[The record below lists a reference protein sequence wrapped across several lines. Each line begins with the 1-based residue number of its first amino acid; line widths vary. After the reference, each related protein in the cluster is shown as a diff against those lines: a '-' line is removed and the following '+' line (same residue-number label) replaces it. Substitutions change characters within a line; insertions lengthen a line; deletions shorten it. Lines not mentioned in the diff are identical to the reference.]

1 MTIKYELLKK
11 LVVAAVL
18 PICYL
23 AYACNGDLTGS
34 TGKQRKLMR
43 MASREAY
50 TMLKAQGMAENPGH
64 PGARTAVD
72 ADRLSHRRA
81 GGGGTE
87 YADLTEDV
95 Q

>member
-64 PGARTAVD
+64 PGARPVVD
-72 ADRLSHRRA
+72 ADCLSHR
-81 GGGGTE
+81 GTGCSRTE
-87 YADLTEDV
+87 HAVLTEEER
-95 Q
+95 